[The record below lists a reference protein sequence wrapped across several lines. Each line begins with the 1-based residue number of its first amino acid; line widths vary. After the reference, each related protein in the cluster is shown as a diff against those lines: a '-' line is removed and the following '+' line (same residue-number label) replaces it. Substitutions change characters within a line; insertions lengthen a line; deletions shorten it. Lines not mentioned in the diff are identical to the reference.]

1 MDELK
6 TKRDGMSE
14 IVKTVCLW
22 VESFIFLFGIYI
34 VFFGH
39 LTPGGGFAG
48 GVIIAGGFILIMLS
62 FGRERVETFLPH
74 RRITLLEST
83 GAILFVLG
91 SLFGLFW
98 GDKFFTNLIQK
109 KFGSLEFKLLS
120 AGQIPLYNI
129 AIAMKVMAGIFLVF
143 WVLSIT
149 RVVLEKNG
157 LKMVKKK

>member
-91 SLFGLFW
+91 SLLGLFW